1 MSLYNKADNIC
12 NICRK
17 RGALS
22 EDHVPPKGTL
32 LDRVVLMDNY
42 GKQFQEDDSKP
53 RVRLSQSGIR
63 FKTICRSCNGRLHDY
78 DRKLIAFSR
87 NILDELRRNQDDPA
101 FNEVIVD
108 GYPNAV
114 MRSILGHL
122 LAAKVETDKTGV
134 DEKIRSFILDDSKSI
149 PETVSVY
156 YWFYPYPNVRIARDF
171 VRFFNNKQC
180 GFNSV
185 IKFPPVGFL
194 VTDLPNIRGL
204 ENLNKFKDN
213 GPDYKT
219 KITLMLRPF
228 NREGW
233 PEEVGDDNPFT
244 AFGKSFCNSLIAKP
258 KKTSSKLP

>member
-12 NICRK
+12 NICRQ
-17 RGALS
+17 RSALS

-32 LDRVVLMDNY
+32 LDRAVLMDNY
-42 GKQFQEDDSKP
+42 GKRFQVDDGGP

-63 FKTICRSCNGRLHDY
+63 FKTICRSCNTHLHDY

-87 NILDELRRNQDDPA
+87 SILNELRRNQDNQTY
-101 FNEVIVD
+101 NEVEVD
-108 GYPNAV
+108 GYPNAI

-122 LAAKVETDKTGV
+122 LAAKVETDEIV
-134 DEKIRSFILDDSKSI
+134 IDENIRSFILDDAMPI
-149 PETVSVY
+149 PETVNVY

-171 VRFFNNKQC
+171 VRFFSNEQC

-194 VTDLPNIRGL
+194 VTDLSNIRGL
-204 ENLNKFKDN
+204 ESLNKFKTSRS
-213 GPDYKT
+213 DYKT
-219 KITLMLRPF
+219 KLTLMLRPF

-233 PEEVGDDNPFT
+233 PEEVGDDNPFI
-244 AFGKSFCNSLIAKP
+244 AGGKSFCNSLIAKP
-258 KKTSSKLP
+258 KKTSPKQS